1 MLKTLLPILSGI
13 CCLLYIYG
21 WTEDLRYPAYVPLIW
36 CASCF
41 VNDLYNYL
49 ETRRVV

>member
-1 MLKTLLPILSGI
+1 MIKTLLPCLSGL

-21 WTEDLRYPAYVPLIW
+21 WTQDISYPAYVPLVW
-36 CASCF
+36 CAAVF

-49 ETRRVV
+49 ENRDVL